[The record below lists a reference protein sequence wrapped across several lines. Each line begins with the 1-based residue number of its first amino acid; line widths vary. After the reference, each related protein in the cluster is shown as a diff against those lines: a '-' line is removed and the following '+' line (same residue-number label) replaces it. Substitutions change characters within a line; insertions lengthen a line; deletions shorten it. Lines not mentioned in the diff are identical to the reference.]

1 MVNRKALEPARSP
14 GEAFGE
20 HLRRLRDGQ
29 GWTQEELAARMGIS
43 ASHVS
48 AVETGRRPPTPQF
61 AKRADRE
68 LGTGDELQRR
78 SRVARRTS
86 LLEGFPEYVDHELR
100 ASEIRVYEVG
110 VIPGILQTRAY
121 AETLTARSV
130 ERGAITAEQGE
141 ERLALIAA
149 RQEALRRSPLP
160 LVFVLLDESC
170 LCRPVGA
177 SAVMAA
183 QLGALVEF
191 AALPNTVVQVIPFAM
206 GDRRPLSL
214 PLYILTMDTGR
225 LIAYAESAHQ
235 GTLEHERASVMP
247 LLTSYH
253 QMQAEAPSQPA
264 SVAMIERL
272 RKGTT

>member
-1 MVNRKALEPARSP
+1 M
-14 GEAFGE
+14 
-20 HLRRLRDGQ
+20 
-29 GWTQEELAARMGIS
+29 
-43 ASHVS
+43 
-48 AVETGRRPPTPQF
+48 
-61 AKRADRE
+61 
-68 LGTGDELQRR
+68 
-78 SRVARRTS
+78 
-86 LLEGFPEYVDHELR
+86 
-100 ASEIRVYEVG
+100 
-110 VIPGILQTRAY
+110 
-121 AETLTARSV
+121 
-130 ERGAITAEQGE
+130 
-141 ERLALIAA
+141 
-149 RQEALRRSPLP
+149 
-160 LVFVLLDESC
+160 
-170 LCRPVGA
+170 
-177 SAVMAA
+177 MAA